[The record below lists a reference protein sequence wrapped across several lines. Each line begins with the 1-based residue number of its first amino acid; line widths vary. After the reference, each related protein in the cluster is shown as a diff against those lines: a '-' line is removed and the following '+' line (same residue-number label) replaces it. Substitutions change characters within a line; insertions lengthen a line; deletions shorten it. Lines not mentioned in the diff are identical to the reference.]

1 MVGNDISN
9 GIDSLI
15 NTGTKSFITQ
25 NFNLFFKDL
34 EILFEEFPEWK
45 TKEKVQIER
54 KMVQRIQKNLRFLQ
68 GILKKFFILFFFSSF
83 QKLTI
88 CISFSF

>member
-1 MVGNDISN
+1 MAGNDISN

-54 KMVQRIQKNLRFLQ
+54 KKWYKEFKRISDFYKEY
-68 GILKKFFILFFFSSF
+68 
-83 QKLTI
+83 
-88 CISFSF
+88 